1 MPASIGVPSSVEN
14 TRSRSSHDAHGA
26 GVARAGAY
34 KDLRARSDEEVER
47 LYDEAMGHTTSSLG
61 PYRDELVRRESA
73 RVASESAKAAHELV
87 ELTRT
92 IRVLTIV
99 LAVTGI
105 VAIVVALAS
114 R

>member
-1 MPASIGVPSSVEN
+1 
-14 TRSRSSHDAHGA
+14 
-26 GVARAGAY
+26 
-34 KDLRARSDEEVER
+34 
-47 LYDEAMGHTTSSLG
+47 MGHTTSSLG

-105 VAIVVALAS
+105 VRDRRRARLEVVPAPFQSVRRAT
-114 R
+114 